1 MVTVTC
7 AFVFA
12 TLLFFCFERTRWMG
26 IVAAFVLFCTA
37 PLVLAGL
44 LVLMAIACY
53 FIFIKRRCPL
63 LREFLLRRD

>member
-1 MVTVTC
+1 MLTVTF

-37 PLVLAGL
+37 PWVLFGL
-44 LVLMAIACY
+44 LILVAIACY
-53 FIFIKRRCPL
+53 LIFIKDRYPRL
-63 LREFLLRRD
+63 KAFLLRRD